1 MSNFEDDLDG
11 SQSKKNSREIIN
23 KINSMLGNSLN
34 LSALNLER
42 TPFEEN
48 EVIGE
53 KACTAI
59 SNGNDNSYL
68 RALLGLNN
76 NSSDKSS
83 NSSKH
88 QSISSGIPHNVEG
101 SDKTRL
107 GGVRK
112 MTENVRN
119 DAHQQIS
126 ENGPGPTRSK
136 TESGSHLSMN
146 ETGSAPSMSGK
157 VPMQEGV
164 GYYGP
169 TKETGFTWPVGGN
182 GGTVS
187 GRPRSV
193 SFCGNAQPGF
203 KGVGRQ
209 SPSPDYR
216 RPHSSEAGSPTLEQA
231 LLMGHEPG
239 SYRSSNSES
248 QCNSFDDFTRAINS
262 DGSWDNKA
270 ILKSEPRPTLA
281 SLHQIDLAVAHA
293 VQNLQNLQEKRA
305 SVYAN
310 FGGFASPTSGQMV
323 SPSQANSGDQN
334 NNSDNNNNSFIPLSN
349 VLSPSPNRQVANYN
363 NNNTE
368 SKSWTR
374 YNEPMSLEKAARAY
388 RSAATVYDAN
398 YTWSGQ
404 LPPRARGAGRN
415 PTYSSKIFLGG
426 VPWDITEHT
435 LVQAFFE
442 FGQVRVEWPGR
453 DAASPPRGYLYLVF
467 EDEESVRELLT
478 RCTYDYSNGGSYYYK
493 ISSRRMR
500 SKEVQII
507 PWVITDSNFVRC
519 PSPRLDSQMTVF
531 VGALHG
537 MINAEGLAIIFNDLF
552 DGVIY
557 AGLDT
562 DKHKYPIGSGR
573 VTFSNATSYMKAVA
587 AAFIEVKTPRFCKKI
602 QVDPYVEDS
611 LCATC
616 GTKQGP
622 YFCRDMSCFKYFC
635 KNCWEI
641 YHTANRSHHIPMM
654 RIIRSF
660 SGRRHDNFR
669 SSDFRQIQNQM
680 SYTAKESNNVSYSA
694 KESNNV
700 SYSAKESNNVSYSA
714 RESHQVAPADPANVA
729 GPQDEDISQRLD
741 ELSLDVFLRNVL
753 GKGPKEDSNCNV
765 LVKPATK
772 ETGI

>member
-1 MSNFEDDLDG
+1 MSSFEDDFDG
-11 SQSKKNSREIIN
+11 SKSKHNSREIIN

-34 LSALNLER
+34 LSALNLEE
-42 TPFEEN
+42 PPIVEN
-48 EVIGE
+48 EAIGVNNAC
-53 KACTAI
+53 KAI
-59 SNGNDNSYL
+59 GNGNENSYL

-76 NSSDKSS
+76 NF
-83 NSSKH
+83 
-88 QSISSGIPHNVEG
+88 EG
-101 SDKTRL
+101 TDEIRK
-107 GGVRK
+107 GGVNK
-112 MTENVRN
+112 
-119 DAHQQIS
+119 IS
-126 ENGPGPTRSK
+126 ENVGNHAYQQIVEIGPSPTRSK
-136 TESGSHLSMN
+136 NESGSRLSMN
-146 ETGSAPSMSGK
+146 ETGSARSMNGK
-157 VPMQEGV
+157 GSAQTLNENGYHGPM
-164 GYYGP
+164 
-169 TKETGFTWPVGGN
+169 KENGFIWPEGGN
-182 GGTVS
+182 GGTIS
-187 GRPRSV
+187 DRPRSV
-193 SFCGNAQPGF
+193 SFCHAQPEF
-203 KGVGRQ
+203 KGVGRG
-209 SPSPDYR
+209 SPDYR

-231 LLMGHEPG
+231 LLMGHSPG
-239 SYRSSNSES
+239 SHRSSNSES
-248 QCNSFDDFTRAINS
+248 QWNSYDDFTRAMSN
-262 DGSWDNKA
+262 DESWEA
-270 ILKSEPRPTLA
+270 IHKSEPRPTLA
-281 SLHQIDLAVAHA
+281 SLQQIDLAVAHA

-310 FGGFASPTSGQMV
+310 FGGLASPTSGQMV
-323 SPSQANSGDQN
+323 SPNQASTGDLN
-334 NNSDNNNNSFIPLSN
+334 NNNDDNNNNSFIPLSN
-349 VLSPSPNRQVANYN
+349 VLSPSPNGQMAN
-363 NNNTE
+363 NNNNE
-368 SKSWTR
+368 RKSWNR

-435 LVQAFFE
+435 LVQAFYE

-453 DAASPPRGYLYLVF
+453 DASSPPRGYLYLVF
-467 EDEESVRELLT
+467 EDDESVRELLT

-669 SSDFRQIQNQM
+669 SSDFRQIQNHM
-680 SYTAKESNNVSYSA
+680 AYNN
-694 KESNNV
+694 N
-700 SYSAKESNNVSYSA
+700 A
-714 RESHQVAPADPANVA
+714 RESQHMVTADAVS
-729 GPQDEDISQRLD
+729 GGGTQEKDINQRLD

-753 GKGPKEDSNCNV
+753 GKEPIKEDSNL
-765 LVKPATK
+765 LVKAATEEAK
-772 ETGI
+772 K